1 MKNNILKRIGCAVL
15 AGTLLLS
22 LVSCKDKTD
31 VVIKDMEKETVH
43 SLGLDFLGG
52 KDVMPICGFYG
63 PYAAGYSI
71 DGQSL
76 PNWYTDEIF
85 SLVAETGI
93 NMFTYSST
101 DYQNYPD
108 LVYKM
113 LELGEKHNIGITVV
127 DGLINAPNKEDPAT
141 IEEMA
146 AQIAKYCDYPAFC
159 GVHVVDEP
167 GSMHYK
173 PSDNGAKDIE
183 LFAPVFQKLKELD
196 VWSYGNLHPL
206 WFEKDT
212 DGYRKMLEEYCETCS
227 PSYLS
232 YDHYV
237 WDGGRTKRSF
247 FQNMDIIREY
257 AEKYEI
263 PFWAFVQAGGQW
275 NDAKL
280 FFDSEELHPTEGQ
293 MRWSANTALAYG
305 AKGLQYFPVLQ
316 PSHFAYAKTDRM
328 DFQRNGII
336 GAAGNKTQWWYYAKS
351 INEQIKAVDA
361 VLMNAVNKGVIVTGK
376 NAVADCSG
384 LEFIMEEASWREL
397 KEVQGNTMIGCFNYE
412 GKTALYVVNYE
423 EAYAQ
428 NVILQLQDTY
438 QVDITQKGE
447 SQKVSSNVLELDLEA
462 GEGVLIVFE

>member
-1 MKNNILKRIGCAVL
+1 MKNKIIKRISCAIISI
-15 AGTLLLS
+15 TLLLTV
-22 LVSCKDKTD
+22 VSCKENKNFA
-31 VVIKDMEKETVH
+31 VEDMKKETVH
-43 SLGLDFLGG
+43 TLGLDFLGG

-71 DGQSL
+71 DGHSL

-85 SLVAETGI
+85 SLVAESGI

-127 DGLINAPNKEDPAT
+127 DSLINTPNKEDPIT
-141 IEEMA
+141 LEELGT
-146 AQIAKYCDYPAFC
+146 QIAKYCDYPAFC

-167 GSMHYK
+167 RSKFYK
-173 PSDNGAKDIE
+173 PLDNGEKDVG
-183 LFAPVFQKLKELD
+183 LFAPVFQKLNELGI
-196 VWSYGNLHPL
+196 WAYGNLNPL
-206 WFEKDT
+206 WFEKDY
-212 DGYRKMLEEYCETCS
+212 DGYCKMLEEYCEKCD

-247 FQNMDIIREY
+247 FQNMDVIREY

-275 NDAKL
+275 NDSRL

-305 AKGLQYFPVLQ
+305 AKGIQYFPVLQ

-351 INEQIKAVDA
+351 INQHIKAVDA

-376 NAVADCSG
+376 KAVADCSG

-412 GKTALYVVNYE
+412 GNTALYVVNYE

-428 NVILQLQDTY
+428 KVTLRLQDTY
-438 QVDITQKGE
+438 KVEITQKGV
-447 SQKVSSNVLELDLEA
+447 SKKVSSSTLKLDLEA